1 MHVVLSLICF
11 MSHYSI
17 KQNSFFYFLNV
28 FGFQKSAVFEFN
40 FSKSLNTGFII
51 TFPNQKE
58 VNYVKDYVFKLKNT
72 SYENA
77 KKFLLAKKII
87 HNEFLNGNHGLKG
100 VIQKSGYYQ
109 PAIIVCND
117 NFSQYEL
124 DVRFINP
131 SSHLDSRKIP
141 CLYSRPITLLFL
153 TLLIIF
159 WLYNWF
165 SNFTLNN
172 PLHLYLTITFIITF
186 LYFLIDTLNLFHQH
200 YSDDPT
206 ILNDISISLRFFEE
220 LLILTAMMMAAKGW
234 CIIFEHVAWI
244 DVVTSVIYSVLFSL
258 PILLLDNISTNVF
271 VLFALFIIGFFGCFT
286 YYNEL
291 ISNIEEANSVVA
303 AHLLIIS
310 QDGIDPETTPIYK
323 KFQIFKTITDAV
335 VWYFTIMMFRT
346 ILFELL
352 NIPDFIMTI
361 IYDIA
366 TIALLITTA
375 YAFKLKK
382 SLRNGYI
389 MVGENTDSV
398 EFTLDDIERL
408 NEDNEIQRNAT
419 TPWHEG
425 MPLPSQPRI
434 NRHFQA
440 NIPCV
445 DSSSNK
451 ENSETNENLES
462 HA

>member
-1 MHVVLSLICF
+1 MKVLVDNGHGADTPGKRSPDGRLKEYAYAREIASRVVNALAKNGVDASLLVEEENDIPLAERVRRAN
-11 MSHYSI
+11 MY
-17 KQNSFFYFLNV
+17 
-28 FGFQKSAVFEFN
+28 
-40 FSKSLNTGFII
+40 
-51 TFPNQKE
+51 
-58 VNYVKDYVFKLKNT
+58 
-72 SYENA
+72 NA
-77 KKFLLAKKII
+77 KGTVLVSI
-87 HNEFLNGNHGLKG
+87 HVNAAG
-100 VIQKSGYYQ
+100 SG
-109 PAIIVCND
+109 
-117 NFSQYEL
+117 SQ
-124 DVRFINP
+124 
-131 SSHLDSRKIP
+131 
-141 CLYSRPITLLFL
+141 
-153 TLLIIF
+153 
-159 WLYNWF
+159 W
-165 SNFTLNN
+165 
-172 PLHLYLTITFIITF
+172 
-186 LYFLIDTLNLFHQH
+186 
-200 YSDDPT
+200 
-206 ILNDISISLRFFEE
+206 
-220 LLILTAMMMAAKGW
+220 MAAKGW

-271 VLFALFIIGFFGCFT
+271 VLFALFIIGFFGYFT